1 MKDSIKVVIKICVS
15 AAILYFLFSNMD
27 MKSFWH
33 TLISIKRANL
43 ALAIVMLLLI
53 QMTSTYRW
61 ATILSKDA
69 TFRYTK
75 LLSIYLIGMFFNNFL
90 PTIIGGDLI
99 KGYYLYRESGKG
111 GLALASVFMDRY
123 SGFTALMV
131 ITLVAVMFG
140 GSLLAGTGLS
150 GFFVLLIGGYTC
162 ASLVIWVDSLHGW
175 AMRLATKIHLYGIN
189 EKIDKFYRVLMGYK
203 SHGRILAVAF
213 GCSMIV
219 QAGVIV
225 IYIIIGNGLGIDI
238 PALYY
243 FLFIPLA
250 AAASMLPISLAG
262 LGVREGVFIYLFSK
276 VGVPQEQAL
285 TLSLVFVIAT
295 TLISLVGGIEYVR
308 LGGKKG
314 MGEPK
319 AEG

>member
-1 MKDSIKVVIKICVS
+1 MKDSIKVILKIS
-15 AAILYFLFSNMD
+15 ISSAILYFLFSNMD

-33 TLISIKRANL
+33 TLITIKRTNL
-43 ALAIVMLLLI
+43 VLAVVMLLVI

-69 TFRYTK
+69 KFAYGK

-99 KGYYLYRESGKG
+99 KGYYLYKESGKG
-111 GLALASVFMDRY
+111 GLAIASVFMDRY
-123 SGFTALMV
+123 AGFSALMV
-131 ITLVAVMFG
+131 ITLAAVIFG
-140 GSLLAGTGLS
+140 HGLLSGTGLS
-150 GFFVLLIGGYTC
+150 GFFVFLIGGYFC

-189 EKIDKFYRVLMGYK
+189 EKIDKFYKVLMGYK
-203 SHGRILAVAF
+203 SHGRIIAVAF
-213 GCSMIV
+213 ACSMVV
-219 QAGVIV
+219 QAGVIL
-225 IYIIIGNGLGIDI
+225 IYIIIGNGIGIAI

-285 TLSLVFVIAT
+285 TLSLVFVIVT

-314 MGEPK
+314 MAPAGEAK
-319 AEG
+319 